1 MLFLDKL
8 AHHPALQVKFKIWNS
23 KVEKLDFLFQKNL
36 LDLEAED
43 KSKDIENVLKEIR
56 GTARDG
62 LSFLKVLQL
71 LITLSSVKDAMHWQ
85 WALLNVSVF
94 FAAKSFIFVGGHIV

>member
-8 AHHPALQVKFKIWNS
+8 AHHPALQVSSKFETETETETIF
-23 KVEKLDFLFQKNL
+23 VFQKNL

-62 LSFLKVLQL
+62 LSFLKVLQ
-71 LITLSSVKDAMHWQ
+71 KK
-85 WALLNVSVF
+85 N
-94 FAAKSFIFVGGHIV
+94 